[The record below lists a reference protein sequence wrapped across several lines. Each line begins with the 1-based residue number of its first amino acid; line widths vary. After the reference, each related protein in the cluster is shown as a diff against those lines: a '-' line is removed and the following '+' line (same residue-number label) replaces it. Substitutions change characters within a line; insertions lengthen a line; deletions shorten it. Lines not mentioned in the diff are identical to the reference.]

1 MDPQNIFRDL
11 IEQGKEEGYLTY
23 DDINKYLPAAYNSP
37 QDLDG
42 LFLTLED
49 LGIPI
54 IDKDLKKDYLATR
67 APAEE
72 KIYSGMQDEE
82 LVNAIKMY
90 LTEMGKESLL
100 DKDEEVHLARNIYE
114 NHRKLYLIVLE
125 SPITYKE
132 IKNWETLL
140 DQNEITTKELM
151 PRGRKSKS
159 QLSNMRHNIK
169 HTVKLINK
177 CEKKI
182 DSLEKILAK
191 KSSISHKQ
199 QNLILNEIAEERQK
213 ILEKIIGL
221 NLHQNKIKRLI
232 NKIKALAQKAIDYE
246 NQVKRYE
253 NRFKMSYQELNK
265 VYLAARRKDIS
276 PSSFKQMTGY
286 TLTGIESSMINL
298 KNILK
303 KLKELDRTIPVP
315 RKELIETNEKIVT
328 LERIIHEDRLKLI
341 KSNLRLVVSIAKK
354 YASQCRLEL
363 SDLIQEGSL
372 GLIKAIEKFEY
383 ERGFKFSTYATWWIR
398 QSINRA
404 IADQSRTIRIPVHMK
419 ELMSKMAKMA
429 KRYNYRYG
437 RDPNVMEYSTVLKV
451 SKNKVK
457 HIIRMMQEPLSLAT
471 PIGEDGDSALQDFIE
486 DDSEHHPHRRI
497 YSLLRKKE
505 IEKILAGLTERE
517 SKIIVLRYG
526 LDGGY
531 PRTLE
536 EVGQIYG
543 ITRERVRQIE
553 AKAIRKLR
561 HPTRSK
567 TLREYLGHYK

>member
-1 MDPQNIFRDL
+1 MDSQGPFKDL
-11 IEQGKEEGYLTY
+11 IEQGKEEGYITY
-23 DDINKYLPAAYNSP
+23 EDISKYLPAASNSP
-37 QDLDG
+37 EDLDG
-42 LFLTLED
+42 LFVTLEG

-54 IDKDLKKDYLATR
+54 VDKEKKEYQQK
-67 APAEE
+67 PPSEE
-72 KIYSGMQDEE
+72 KLYSGMQEEE

-100 DKDEEVHLARNIYE
+100 DKDEEVRLAKNIYE
-114 NHRKLYLIVLE
+114 NQRKLYYIMLG
-125 SPITYKE
+125 SPITFKE
-132 IKNWETLL
+132 IRNWETLL
-140 DQNEITTKELM
+140 NQNEITTKELM
-151 PRGRKSKS
+151 PRGRKSKA
-159 QLSNMRHNIK
+159 QLERMRYKIK
-169 HTVKLINK
+169 HTVRMINK
-177 CEKKI
+177 CEKNISRYEKELHKKNLSIKKQNQLMNDIEKERVNILDKI
-182 DSLEKILAK
+182 VK
-191 KSSISHKQ
+191 
-199 QNLILNEIAEERQK
+199 
-213 ILEKIIGL
+213 L

-232 NKIKALAQKAIDYE
+232 NKIKSLAQKVIDYE
-246 NQVKRYE
+246 NQMKRYE
-253 NRFKMSYQELNK
+253 NRFRMSFAELNK
-265 VYLAARRKDIS
+265 FYKSARRRDIS
-276 PSSFKQMTGY
+276 PGTFKQLTGY
-286 TLTGIESSMINL
+286 TLTGIESSMVNM

-303 KLKELDRTIPVP
+303 KLKEIERTLPVS
-315 RKELIETNEKIVT
+315 RSELIDTYQKIVT
-328 LERIIHEDRLKLI
+328 LERIIHEDKLKLI

-419 ELMSKMAKMA
+419 ELMSKMAKIE
-429 KRYNYRYG
+429 KRYIYRHS
-437 RDPNVMEYSTVLKV
+437 REPTVVEYSQILKV

-471 PIGEDGDSALQDFIE
+471 PIGEDGESTLQDFIE
-486 DDSEHHPHRRI
+486 DETEYHPHRRI
-497 YSLLRKKE
+497 YSILRKRE
-505 IEKILAGLTERE
+505 IEKVLSGLSERE
-517 SKIIVLRYG
+517 AKIIILRYG

-561 HPTRSK
+561 HPTRSR
-567 TLREYLGHYK
+567 TLREYLGHHK